1 MADYKLVWN
10 SSEGE
15 ISRQPTLHGPDGIVT
30 EPDSVILHELIDKE
44 QKHSMKE
51 RFMQA
56 ISLNREVLPEYRDEI
71 PDKGWCIILHYSP
84 FRELWDWLIILLCIY
99 AAIIVPYNI
108 TFKME
113 GIIILD
119 LVIDLIFFI
128 DIVMNFR
135 TTYVTESGKLVVNQ
149 KDIALLYLKTW
160 FVIDFISFIPL
171 ELYFYGNGEKSSLS
185 HLIHLPKLLRLSY
198 LGRFARNLVW
208 RGRYTFGISLLVV
221 LIILFSLASHW
232 LACVWVAIGRLG
244 DHYSWFYLL
253 ANNTGELFYYSNG
266 TIQGGPDNQAI
277 YVTALYYSVTSL
289 TTVGFGNIAANT
301 VREKVFAVCVMI
313 IGALFHALIFG
324 NVTAIIAHLSA
335 HSARYRTRYSNL
347 HEFIRVHE
355 IKDPL
360 KQRLLDHFH
369 ALWLHTRGVDTNEVF
384 GDFPEELQADVCM
397 YLNRTLLSTNPVFAK
412 ASPGCL
418 RKLSLKLKFMHSA
431 PGEFIAHQGDPLNK
445 LFFVDVGSLEILVHN
460 EVMAIVGN
468 GDVFGQ
474 NFYADSKLAK
484 TVADVRALSYCDLTY
499 IHRDDLLET
508 FQMYPEFGPTF
519 SANVNISYDLRVD
532 GRATAQDWR
541 SSPFRRRRIST
552 LKEEDEQTSLNNVGD
567 GPQPDIR
574 VTFQLGDEDSDIISE
589 ASDATTNV
597 TMSREPARISQS
609 DDVFEGCDSGVAD
622 EAHSV
627 QHQKLEIKET
637 SDLELHK
644 HIHRLE
650 HRLMRLE
657 VNLSKVVQLLER
669 PSMSGLMYNETSL

>member
-1 MADYKLVWN
+1 M
-10 SSEGE
+10 
-15 ISRQPTLHGPDGIVT
+15 
-30 EPDSVILHELIDKE
+30 
-44 QKHSMKE
+44 
-51 RFMQA
+51 
-56 ISLNREVLPEYRDEI
+56 
-71 PDKGWCIILHYSP
+71 
-84 FRELWDWLIILLCIY
+84 LCI
-99 AAIIVPYNI
+99 
-108 TFKME
+108 
-113 GIIILD
+113 
-119 LVIDLIFFI
+119 
-128 DIVMNFR
+128 
-135 TTYVTESGKLVVNQ
+135 
-149 KDIALLYLKTW
+149 
-160 FVIDFISFIPL
+160 
-171 ELYFYGNGEKSSLS
+171 
-185 HLIHLPKLLRLSY
+185 
-198 LGRFARNLVW
+198 
-208 RGRYTFGISLLVV
+208 
-221 LIILFSLASHW
+221 
-232 LACVWVAIGRLG
+232 
-244 DHYSWFYLL
+244 
-253 ANNTGELFYYSNG
+253 
-266 TIQGGPDNQAI
+266 
-277 YVTALYYSVTSL
+277 
-289 TTVGFGNIAANT
+289 
-301 VREKVFAVCVMI
+301 
-313 IGALFHALIFG
+313 
-324 NVTAIIAHLSA
+324 
-335 HSARYRTRYSNL
+335 
-347 HEFIRVHE
+347 
-355 IKDPL
+355 
-360 KQRLLDHFH
+360 
-369 ALWLHTRGVDTNEVF
+369 
-384 GDFPEELQADVCM
+384 
-397 YLNRTLLSTNPVFAK
+397 
-412 ASPGCL
+412 
-418 RKLSLKLKFMHSA
+418 
-431 PGEFIAHQGDPLNK
+431 
-445 LFFVDVGSLEILVHN
+445 
-460 EVMAIVGN
+460 GN

-532 GRATAQDWR
+532 VSQLFSKRLNDLMFGIILQGRATAQDWR